1 MADIKQIKVGT
12 TIYNIEPYTKYL
24 PLSGGAMDGGASIN
38 FYSSPTL
45 DVEYMTDIRSEGVD
59 LTHVTSYRDKI
70 TKLRGG
76 NLVISENSSDGVHGQ
91 IDISST
97 QIAFTKG
104 LTADSS
110 STIRLYSSSD
120 NTLMTTGNL
129 SFSNSHGIK
138 VSASNNGFYNY
149 HDYPGIA
156 SDNRSLGVSTN
167 NGESVE

>member
-1 MADIKQIKVGT
+1 MA
-12 TIYNIEPYTKYL
+12 
-24 PLSGGAMDGGASIN
+24 
-38 FYSSPTL
+38 
-45 DVEYMTDIRSEGVD
+45 DIRSEGVD
-59 LTHVTSYRDKI
+59 LTYVTSYCDKI
-70 TKLRGG
+70 TELRGG

-120 NTLMTTGNL
+120 NTLTTTGNL
-129 SFSNSHGIK
+129 SFSNYHGINMAGT
-138 VSASNNGFYNY
+138 SNGFYNY
-149 HDYPGIA
+149 EDYPVIA
-156 SDNRSLGVSTN
+156 TDDRSIGVSTN

>member
-1 MADIKQIKVGT
+1 MADI
-12 TIYNIEPYTKYL
+12 
-24 PLSGGAMDGGASIN
+24 D
-38 FYSSPTL
+38 
-45 DVEYMTDIRSEGVD
+45 SEGID
-59 LTHVTSYRDKI
+59 LTHVTSDRDKI

-76 NLVISENSSDGVHGQ
+76 NLFISENFSDGAHGQ

-104 LTADSS
+104 PTADSS

-120 NTLMTTGNL
+120 NTLTTTGNL
-129 SFSNSHGIK
+129 AFSNYHGINMAGT
-138 VSASNNGFYNY
+138 SNGFYNY

-156 SDNRSLGVSTN
+156 SDDRSIGVSTN